1 MNGYVIGIDQGTTS
15 TRAIVFD
22 HSGVEKGRSQREH
35 RQYYPRP
42 GWTEHDAV
50 EILANTR
57 KVIEGAL
64 QSAGVGVGEVVAV
77 GIANQTETT
86 VLWDTATGDPIA
98 PAITWQDT
106 RGDAVLRTL
115 AIDGE
120 LARRVEDECFVEVNG
135 YFSAT
140 KIRWMLDNVPAAR
153 ELLAQHRLAFGSME
167 SWLTWNL
174 TGGARGGVHVTDASN
189 ASRTLLMH
197 LTKQTWSDSALEFFG
212 IPAEI
217 MPTIMPTSGQIAVIH
232 ESETLGGVP
241 LTALMGDQ
249 QAATF
254 GQTAFEAGEAKCTY
268 GTGNFLI
275 YNTGKTPQRSRNG
288 LITTVIYHRD
298 GEDAVYG
305 LEGSIAVT
313 GSLIQWLRDGLG
325 VIGSAADS
333 ESLALSVPDSG
344 GVCIVPAFSGL
355 YAPYWRGDVRGTV
368 IGLTHHSTAAH
379 LVRASLE
386 SCAFQTYDLIGA
398 ANADTSVPLDALR
411 VDGGMT
417 RNEILM
423 QFQADLLGVP
433 VSRSATIE
441 MAALG
446 VSYAAG
452 LAVGFWRDLVEVRAL
467 WTEGGRFEPSMS
479 ETNRSRELARWN
491 RALAATFAGAD
502 PDPV

>member
-1 MNGYVIGIDQGTTS
+1 
-15 TRAIVFD
+15 
-22 HSGVEKGRSQREH
+22 
-35 RQYYPRP
+35 
-42 GWTEHDAV
+42 
-50 EILANTR
+50 
-57 KVIEGAL
+57 
-64 QSAGVGVGEVVAV
+64 
-77 GIANQTETT
+77 
-86 VLWDTATGDPIA
+86 
-98 PAITWQDT
+98 
-106 RGDAVLRTL
+106 
-115 AIDGE
+115 
-120 LARRVEDECFVEVNG
+120 
-135 YFSAT
+135 
-140 KIRWMLDNVPAAR
+140 
-153 ELLAQHRLAFGSME
+153 
-167 SWLTWNL
+167 
-174 TGGARGGVHVTDASN
+174 
-189 ASRTLLMH
+189 
-197 LTKQTWSDSALEFFG
+197 
-212 IPAEI
+212 
-217 MPTIMPTSGQIAVIH
+217 
-232 ESETLGGVP
+232 
-241 LTALMGDQ
+241 
-249 QAATF
+249 
-254 GQTAFEAGEAKCTY
+254 
-268 GTGNFLI
+268 
-275 YNTGKTPQRSRNG
+275 
-288 LITTVIYHRD
+288 VIYHRD

-325 VIGSAADS
+325 VIGSAAES

-398 ANADTSVPLDALR
+398 ANADTSIPLDALR